1 VNTFTAG
8 ATLPQ
13 YTGLVF
19 PAPLR
24 ANDVLPAQFVLT
36 QSLTKEVGV
45 LLGKVAVDS
54 ERIRS

>member
-1 VNTFTAG
+1 M
-8 ATLPQ
+8 LPQ